1 MKNKII
7 LVSFGLILAFS
18 CYDNKGS
25 DYKKFTV
32 TDFSKKRIDT
42 LKPHENKSY
51 YAYYIKVKGHVSDSV
66 KIKRKGYYDII
77 LSGKIDT
84 LINGDYY
91 GTEEIIWIFDPYK
104 ASQGKLKIEY
114 SL

>member
-1 MKNKII
+1 MKSII
-7 LVSFGLILAFS
+7 IIFFGLILIFS
-18 CYDNKGS
+18 CERKQS
-25 DYKKFTV
+25 RDYKKFTV

-42 LKPHENKSY
+42 LKPHKNKSY
-51 YAYYIKVKGHVSDSV
+51 YAYYIKVKGYVSDSV
-66 KIKRKGYYDII
+66 KMKRKGYYDII

-91 GTEEIIWIFDPYK
+91 GTGEIIWIFDPYK
-104 ASQGKLKIEY
+104 ATKGKLEIEY